1 MRAVTNEHVVN
12 IKHSASFFE
21 AYAFIKCAPESK
33 LTRTQ
38 SLGLLTLPS
47 LHCNSKL
54 TNRPHYVNVWFGR
67 TFQLHR

>member
-12 IKHSASFFE
+12 TKHSASFSE
-21 AYAFIKCAPESK
+21 ACTFIKCAPESK
-33 LTRTQ
+33 LTHTQ

-54 TNRPHYVNVWFGR
+54 TNRSHYVNVWFGR
-67 TFQLHR
+67 TFQ